1 LLKNNCPVQCRYKLF
16 PLEGAVKREIIKILH
31 SPFIVLVLFLFI
43 GINTIE
49 ANDIV
54 SAQLDSKKQN
64 INNFIG
70 RLLAAEHIESELV
83 VKFKDEIAVND
94 AAMKAASSI
103 AHSKTGASVKKEF
116 KKIKGLQLIKLPK
129 YRSVREALESYLQDS
144 QIEYAEPNYIVRAA
158 TTPNDTY
165 FNSLWGL
172 HNTGQTGGTNDA
184 DIDAPEAWNLTT
196 GSSNVVIAV
205 IDSGVAYNHPD
216 LQSNIWSNPGETSCT
231 DGIDN
236 DGNGYIDDCNGW
248 DFIGDDNNPT
258 DFNGHGTHV
267 AGTIAAVGNNNQ
279 GITGVMWQAKIMPLR
294 FLGVSGSGT
303 TADAVSAILY
313 ASANGAHVIN
323 NSWGGGGYSQ
333 ALKDVIDAS
342 NAVVV
347 CAAGNDGTNNDTI
360 PFYPASYTS
369 PNIIAVAAADHNDTL
384 AYFSNYGAISVDIGA
399 PGVSIYST
407 IPNFTYGPPV
417 TVYSQNFDGA
427 SGNLPLLGWNRGGA
441 KATWAM
447 TSGTGV
453 GGTNSLEDSPGGNYV
468 DNTNSW
474 AGYMNPI
481 ASVKDNRYTLSFR
494 WRGNL
499 ENNYDYLDINYSDDG
514 VNWYWIDYRTG
525 TTLGNFISDS
535 TGEFT
540 AIADTLNSFYFGF
553 GLESDYSITYD
564 GVYLDDVVLTREP
577 ITITIYNY
585 TNYQGTSMAAPHVSG
600 VAGLIK
606 ALNPGLTNSE
616 IKNAILNNV
625 DAKASLTGKVA
636 TGGRINAYKALNSV
650 LIPDIK
656 ATPSSINFGSV
667 NIGNSLD
674 STVTVSNIGTGN
686 LTVSSVTLPSQPF
699 SIATDNCTGVTL
711 APPTTC
717 KIIVRFKPTEGITYT
732 SNFHIFS
739 NDPDTP
745 DISIALNGTGVTIQ
759 PVDLIISSL
768 IVPLSGTPGSTITVK
783 DTTKNNGP
791 STAVPSTTKFYW
803 STNTTYDAGDSEL
816 GSRAIPSL
824 IAGAKSPATG
834 SASTSVTL
842 PAGTCTGAYYIIA
855 MADAD
860 NVVPETNET
869 NNTKNKPIKIGA
881 DLIVSALTA
890 PLTAV
895 PGQIISV
902 NDTTKNRG
910 GCPAGASTTKFY
922 LSTNRAYD
930 AGDSELGSRAI
941 PSLAAGAKSPATG
954 SASTSVTIPAGIT
967 SGTYYIISRADADG
981 VVSEANESNNNKSK
995 SITISP

>member
-1 LLKNNCPVQCRYKLF
+1 M
-16 PLEGAVKREIIKILH
+16 KREIIKILH
-31 SPFIVLVLFLFI
+31 SPFIVLILFLFI
-43 GINTIE
+43 GINTLE

-54 SAQLDSKKQN
+54 SAQLDSKKEN

-70 RLLAAEHIESELV
+70 RLLAAEHVEGELL
-83 VKFKDEIAVND
+83 VKFKDEIAAND

-103 AHSKTGASVKKEF
+103 AHSKTGASVKNDF

-129 YRSVREALESYLQDS
+129 HRSVREALESYLQDS

-158 TTPNDTY
+158 ATPNDTY

-184 DIDAPEAWNLTT
+184 DIDAIEAWNLTT

-205 IDSGVAYNHPD
+205 IDSGAAYNHPD
-216 LQSNIWSNPGETSCT
+216 LQSNIWSNSGEISCT
-231 DGIDN
+231 DGLDN

-248 DFIGDDNNPT
+248 DFIGDDNEPM

-360 PFYPASYTS
+360 PSYPASYTS
-369 PNIIAVAAADHNDTL
+369 SNIIAVAAADHNDAL

-441 KATWAM
+441 NATWAM

-499 ENNYDYLDINYSDDG
+499 ENNYDYLDINYSADG

-525 TTLGNFISDS
+525 NTFGSFISDS

-564 GVYLDDVVLTREP
+564 GVYLDDVVLTRDP
-577 ITITIYNY
+577 ITINSYNY

-625 DAKASLTGKVA
+625 DAKASLTGKVV

-699 SIATDNCTGVTL
+699 SIATNNCTGATL
-711 APPTTC
+711 APSTTC
-717 KIIVRFKPTEGITYT
+717 KIVVRFEPTEGITYT

-745 DISIALNGTGVTIQ
+745 DISVALNGIGVAMQ

-768 IVPLSGTPGSTITVK
+768 IVPLSGIPGSTITVK

-791 STAVPSTTKFYW
+791 GAANLSTTKFYW
-803 STNTTYDAGDSEL
+803 STNATFDAGDSEL

-834 SASTSVTL
+834 SASTSVTI
-842 PAGTCTGAYYIIA
+842 PAGTCSGTYYIIA
-855 MADAD
+855 KADAD
-860 NVVPETNET
+860 GVVSETNET
-869 NNTKNKPIKIGA
+869 NNTKYKSIKVGP

-890 PLTAV
+890 PLTV
-895 PGQIISV
+895 GPGQIISV

-910 GCPAGASTTKFY
+910 GCPSGASTTKFY

-930 AGDSELGSRAI
+930 AGDTELGSRAI
-941 PSLAAGAKSPATG
+941 PSLIVGAKSPATG
-954 SASTSVTIPAGIT
+954 SASTSVTISAGIT

-981 VVSEANESNNNKSK
+981 VVTEANESNNNKSK